1 MRRRVPPPPAAGGEG
16 GRQGP
21 GCRAGGVGVEVRRV
35 RAVPAH
41 GEGDSSAKFLLL
53 RDFRLLFQELGLAAS
68 CSRNGIVLEQYFTL
82 S

>member
-1 MRRRVPPPPAAGGEG
+1 M
-16 GRQGP
+16 
-21 GCRAGGVGVEVRRV
+21 EVRRV

-41 GEGDSSAKFLLL
+41 GEGDCSAKFLLL

-68 CSRNGIVLEQYFTL
+68 CSRNGIVLEQHFTL